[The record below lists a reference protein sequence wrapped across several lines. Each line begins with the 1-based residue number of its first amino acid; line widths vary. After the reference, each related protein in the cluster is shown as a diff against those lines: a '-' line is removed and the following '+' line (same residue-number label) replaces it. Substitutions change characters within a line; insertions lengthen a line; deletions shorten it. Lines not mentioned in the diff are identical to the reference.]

1 MHGWGSHVAGTAWL
15 RHPCSYYEALDQVVA
30 GEIVI
35 DAEPVPLAEVGKT
48 WAQPDD
54 GRRVVFVP

>member
-1 MHGWGSHVAGTAWL
+1 MDGAAMSLGLHGCGIHAVTT
-15 RHPCSYYEALDQVVA
+15 RRDQVVA

>member
-1 MHGWGSHVAGTAWL
+1 MVL
-15 RHPCSYYEALDQVVA
+15 LDQVVA

>member
-1 MHGWGSHVAGTAWL
+1 MSLGLHGCGIHAVTT
-15 RHPCSYYEALDQVVA
+15 RRDQVVA